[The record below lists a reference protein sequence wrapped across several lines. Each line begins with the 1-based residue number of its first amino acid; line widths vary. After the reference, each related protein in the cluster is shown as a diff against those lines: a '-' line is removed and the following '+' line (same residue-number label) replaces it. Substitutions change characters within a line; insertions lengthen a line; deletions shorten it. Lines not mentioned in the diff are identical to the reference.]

1 MAKNVTINQIIK
13 EKLYDIEQRW
23 VQINSNIKSNKQ
35 IYKHNELLE
44 LLWESLYLCEDIM
57 IKIKK
62 EEYIFQKDTIPEIN
76 ESNWWALNDLW

>member
-76 ESNWWALNDLW
+76 ESNWWALNDL